1 MSNLKE
7 IKRKI
12 KSVHNT
18 QKTTNAMKLV
28 STAKLK
34 KTEEAARRAKIY
46 AQKIDEILSEIS
58 FQFNKIVHNEE
69 DSRFTFFHQKDQIK
83 NVDLLFITADKGLCG
98 GFNIKTIKAV
108 NDLLQSYKSQNV
120 NVRLRAIGKTGIEYF
135 NFQRIELLEKYLH
148 LSSSPDYEKACVVIK
163 AAVDDYLTG
172 KTDAVV
178 LVHNGYKNM
187 ISQELKINHLIP
199 VEPKKETQDFN
210 HSILE
215 LEPEGDEL
223 LNDLM
228 KTYFEYNMYFALIDS
243 LAAEHSARMQAMDN
257 ATNNAKARVKQLN
270 LAYNKARQ
278 EAITTELIE
287 IISGAESM
295 K

>member
-34 KTEEAARRAKIY
+34 KAEEAAKRSKIY

-58 FQFNKIVHNEE
+58 FQINKIVHNE
-69 DSRFTFFHQKDQIK
+69 DDVRLSLFHKKEQIK
-83 NVDLLFITADKGLCG
+83 TVDLIFITADKGLCG
-98 GFNIKTIKAV
+98 GFNIKTLKTVSEMLKEYEAKNI
-108 NDLLQSYKSQNV
+108 NI
-120 NVRLRAIGKTGIEYF
+120 RLRAIGKTGIEYF
-135 NFQRIELLEKYLH
+135 NFQKIELLEKYFH
-148 LSSSPDYEKACVVIK
+148 LSSSPDYEKACEVIH
-163 AAVDDYLTG
+163 AAVDDFLNG
-172 KTDAVV
+172 NTDEVI

-187 ISQELKINHLIP
+187 ITQELKINHLIP
-199 VEPKKETQDFN
+199 VEPK
-210 HSILE
+210 SIKQTYNSLLE
-215 LEPEGDEL
+215 LEPEGTEL
-223 LNDLM
+223 LEDLM
-228 KTYFEYNMYFALIDS
+228 KTYFEYNMYYALIDS

-278 EAITTELIE
+278 ESITTELIE
-287 IISGAESM
+287 IISGVESM

>member
-18 QKTTNAMKLV
+18 KKTTNAMKLV

-34 KTEEAARRAKIY
+34 KAEEAAKRSKIY

-58 FQFNKIVHNEE
+58 FQINKIVHNE
-69 DSRFTFFHQKDQIK
+69 DDVRLSLFHKKEQIK
-83 NVDLLFITADKGLCG
+83 TVDLIFITADKGLCG
-98 GFNIKTIKAV
+98 GFNIKTLKTVSEMLKEYEAKNI
-108 NDLLQSYKSQNV
+108 NI
-120 NVRLRAIGKTGIEYF
+120 RLRAIGKTGIEYF
-135 NFQRIELLEKYLH
+135 NFQKIELLEKYFH
-148 LSSSPDYEKACVVIK
+148 LSSSPDYEKACEVIH
-163 AAVDDYLTG
+163 AVVDDFLNG
-172 KTDAVV
+172 NTDEVI

-187 ISQELKINHLIP
+187 ITQELKINHLIP
-199 VEPKKETQDFN
+199 VEPK
-210 HSILE
+210 SIKQTHNSLLE
-215 LEPEGDEL
+215 LEPEGTEL
-223 LNDLM
+223 LEDLM
-228 KTYFEYNMYFALIDS
+228 KTYFEYNMYYALIDS

-278 EAITTELIE
+278 ESITTELIE
-287 IISGAESM
+287 IISGVESM

>member
-34 KTEEAARRAKIY
+34 KAEEAAKRSKIY

-58 FQFNKIVHNEE
+58 FQINKIVHNE
-69 DSRFTFFHQKDQIK
+69 DDVRLSLFHKKEQIK
-83 NVDLLFITADKGLCG
+83 TVDLIFITADKGLCG
-98 GFNIKTIKAV
+98 GFNIKTLKTVSEMLKEYEAKNI
-108 NDLLQSYKSQNV
+108 NI
-120 NVRLRAIGKTGIEYF
+120 RLRAIGKTGIEYF
-135 NFQRIELLEKYLH
+135 NFQKIELLEKYFH
-148 LSSSPDYEKACVVIK
+148 LSSSPDYEKACEVIH
-163 AAVDDYLTG
+163 AVVDDFLNG
-172 KTDAVV
+172 NTDEVI

-187 ISQELKINHLIP
+187 ITQELKINHLIP
-199 VEPKKETQDFN
+199 VEPK
-210 HSILE
+210 SIKQTHNSLLE
-215 LEPEGDEL
+215 LEPEGTEL
-223 LNDLM
+223 LEDLM
-228 KTYFEYNMYFALIDS
+228 KTYFEYNMYYVLIDS

-278 EAITTELIE
+278 ESITTELIE
-287 IISGAESM
+287 IISGVESM